1 VNRAVAVVPAV
12 LAGAL
17 TVAAAA
23 HHHPG
28 GPSPAPSATRLHA
41 DPAAAATAVRFVTA
55 LSTVDWRH
63 PSPRPD
69 TFAQVTTAGFAAR
82 LADAAPA
89 LTAAQITGHASERP
103 AAVVVALRNDG
114 DRTVALVTARL
125 RLTQPGR
132 RDIDVAV
139 AWTLTLV
146 RAAGGWR
153 VAGASA

>member
-17 TVAAAA
+17 AVAAAA
-23 HHHPG
+23 HPHPR
-28 GPSPAPSATRLHA
+28 GPSAATSATRLHN
-41 DPAAAATAVRFVTA
+41 DPAAALTAVRFVTA
-55 LSTVDWRH
+55 LSTLDWRH

-69 TFAQVTTAGFAAR
+69 TFAQVTTTGFAAR
-82 LADAAPA
+82 LDDTAPA

-103 AAVVVALRNDG
+103 AAISVALRNDG
-114 DRTVALVTARL
+114 GRTVALVTARV
-125 RLTQPGR
+125 TVAQPGR

-146 RAAGGWR
+146 RDAGGWR
-153 VAGASA
+153 VAGATA